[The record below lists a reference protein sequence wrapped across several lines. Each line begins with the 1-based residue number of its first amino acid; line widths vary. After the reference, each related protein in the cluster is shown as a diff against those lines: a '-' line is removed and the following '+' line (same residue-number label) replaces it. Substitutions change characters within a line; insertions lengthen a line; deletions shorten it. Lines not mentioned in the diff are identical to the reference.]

1 MPAAFFRRIHW
12 ATAKPKRK
20 EEIAQHKRHYR
31 TLHCCG
37 AVQLAVC
44 GRVLLRG
51 PSQRVCVVR
60 QHDERHEHLC
70 AADHRRDDEVRAV
83 PEESVRVSAHA
94 RVRVCPLAQMVSEG
108 ARLGPWRWGLM
119 GGEHRPQHSREHEQG
134 RSPHSHTSVGT
145 LLGSSVRFGCCTQRA
160 EVASPCEGGMR
171 RFAAL
176 DVLRI
181 PRPKSIGSIYC
192 QAPLV
197 RSRTDP
203 PSRLSQQH

>member
-83 PEESVRVSAHA
+83 PEESVRVSARA
-94 RVRVCPLAQMVSEG
+94 RSCVPTGADGKRGGAAGAVAAGSHGRGAPPPAITRTRTRAQPPLPHNVRHL
-108 ARLGPWRWGLM
+108 ARLFRLI
-119 GGEHRPQHSREHEQG
+119 R
-134 RSPHSHTSVGT
+134 
-145 LLGSSVRFGCCTQRA
+145 LLQA
-160 EVASPCEGGMR
+160 ENRDASPREGGIR
-171 RFAAL
+171 R
-176 DVLRI
+176 
-181 PRPKSIGSIYC
+181 P
-192 QAPLV
+192 
-197 RSRTDP
+197 
-203 PSRLSQQH
+203 H